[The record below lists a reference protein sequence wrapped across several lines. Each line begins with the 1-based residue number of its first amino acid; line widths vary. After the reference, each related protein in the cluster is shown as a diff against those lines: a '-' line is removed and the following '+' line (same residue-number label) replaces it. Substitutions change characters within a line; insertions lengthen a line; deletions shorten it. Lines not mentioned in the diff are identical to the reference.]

1 MSEASPGLTA
11 APAVAAAAF
20 FSGGIL
26 LGARAISGEVGS
38 AALAGCCLLLLTLG
52 NGVRTRSAIPFAAA
66 ALLWSSLGFA
76 AGRVRIARPAQDAR
90 ASFAGLP
97 ATRDRSDRIEGV
109 LTEFWSG
116 SPPRVIGRMRGERLW
131 TGEKW
136 RPFPAEIFLFVS
148 GLAAPERRADR
159 GDRVAITGRLTLE
172 DLPAS
177 ERDIA
182 MPWSQYRLSIKS
194 DVLIERRGT
203 TLSSLLSLPNR
214 WLHSRLPPRD
224 SGGEL
229 FERDVRGP
237 LCALL
242 LGRTSEL
249 DRGMVARF
257 RRGGLYHM
265 LVVSGLHVALAC
277 GLAMFALRTIGVR
290 GKVRDGVFLGILL
303 LFVLVGGGHPPAVR
317 AGVVFGLH
325 RLARLLE
332 RPIGNLQAIGLS
344 GLVLFG
350 CDAAQIYSIGTVL
363 TFAAVLGIALLA
375 APIRSRLPGR
385 PRELFSGLA
394 AAFAAQGATAPILL
408 WRFNVVAAGAWLTAP
423 LSIPLLGGMIALGTL
438 LLAFYAAGW
447 TPPPLLFLFALGS
460 RAMEFVAER
469 ICGASF
475 LRPSP
480 PLSGVL
486 ATGALTAAGAFA
498 PGRWKAASF
507 LGAAALFLLLAI
519 RPGAAGPPQG
529 LSVEALDV
537 GQGDALLLR
546 SGRRSVLV
554 DGGGPF
560 DLDRRDF
567 GRTRVLPKL
576 LDRGVTALDAVVL
589 THPHPD
595 HALGLFAVLEELPV
609 GELWR
614 SSGEDEAD
622 LFNDLQD
629 VAAARRVPVR
639 VVESGETLERG
650 GLSITVVHSGG
661 RRHKVDAT
669 NNQSLVLLV
678 EKDGRRV
685 LLTGDAGA
693 ATEEALLREGRVPR
707 ADVLKVGHHGSRG
720 STTPGF
726 LEAVCPRAAILSCGR
741 ENRFGHPSP
750 ATLAVLA
757 DRRVPVF
764 RTDLLSDVRIDL
776 LPSATRLRW
785 RDIR

>member
-1 MSEASPGLTA
+1 MSDASPVLKA
-11 APAVAAAAF
+11 APAAAAAAF
-20 FSGGIL
+20 FTCGIL
-26 LGARAISGEVGS
+26 LGARAISGELGS
-38 AALAGCCLLLLTLG
+38 AVLAGCCLLLLALRS
-52 NGVRTRSAIPFAAA
+52 GVRARSAIRVTATLFWA
-66 ALLWSSLGFA
+66 SLGFL
-76 AGRVRIARPAQDAR
+76 AGRERIA
-90 ASFAGLP
+90 LP
-97 ATRDRSDRIEGV
+97 AESARVAFARLAAVRDRADRIEGV
-109 LTEFWSG
+109 LAESWSG
-116 SPPRVIGRMRGERLW
+116 SPPRVIGRMRAERLW
-131 TGEKW
+131 TEGAW

-148 GLAAPERRADR
+148 GQAAPESRADR

-182 MPWSQYRLSIKS
+182 MPWPQYRLSIKS
-194 DVLIERRGT
+194 EVLIERRGAT
-203 TLSSLLSLPNR
+203 FASLLSFPNR
-214 WLHSRLPPRD
+214 WLHSRLPPRG
-224 SGGEL
+224 SRGES

-237 LCALL
+237 LSALL

-277 GLAMFALRTIGVR
+277 GLAMFLLRAIGVR
-290 GKVRDGVFLGILL
+290 GKARDGVFIGILL

-325 RLARLLE
+325 RVARLLE

-344 GLVLFG
+344 ALVVFG
-350 CDAAQIYSIGTVL
+350 FDPAQAYSIGTVL

-375 APIRSRLPGR
+375 GPIRSRLPAR

-423 LSIPLLGGMIALGTL
+423 LSIPLLGGMIALGTVI
-438 LLAFYAAGW
+438 LAFYAAGW
-447 TPPPLLFLFALGS
+447 APHPLLVLFALGA
-460 RAMEFVAER
+460 RAMEFVAEK

-475 LRPSP
+475 LRPTP
-480 PLSGVL
+480 PLTAVL
-486 ATGALTAAGAFA
+486 AIGALTALGAFA
-498 PGRWKAASF
+498 PGRWRAVAFIS
-507 LGAAALFLLLAI
+507 AAALFLFLAI
-519 RPGAAGPPQG
+519 RPGPAGPAEG
-529 LSVEALDV
+529 FSIEALDV
-537 GQGDALLLR
+537 GQGDAILLR
-546 SGRRSVLV
+546 SARRAVLV

-609 GELWR
+609 GELCR
-614 SSGEDEAD
+614 STGEDEAD
-622 LFNDLQD
+622 LFNDLQQT
-629 VAAARRVPVR
+629 AAARGVPVR
-639 VVESGETLERG
+639 LLEPGETLERG

-661 RRHKVDAT
+661 RRRKVDAT
-669 NNQSLVLLV
+669 NNQSLVLFA
-678 EKDGRRV
+678 EKDGRSA

-693 ATEEALLREGRVPR
+693 ATEEALLREGRVPM

-720 STTPGF
+720 STTPRF
-726 LEAVCPRAAILSCGR
+726 LGAVCARAALLSCGR

-757 DRRVPVF
+757 GARLPVF
-764 RTDLLSDVRIDL
+764 RTDLLSDVRIEL
-776 LPSATRLRW
+776 LPRATRLHW
-785 RDIR
+785 RDVR

>member
-1 MSEASPGLTA
+1 M
-11 APAVAAAAF
+11 F
-20 FSGGIL
+20 FTGGIL
-26 LGARAISGEVGS
+26 LGARAISGELES
-38 AALAGCCLLLLTLG
+38 AVLAGCCLLLLALRRG
-52 NGVRTRSAIPFAAA
+52 ARPRTALSLAAG
-66 ALLWSSLGFA
+66 ALLWASLGFLD
-76 AGRVRIARPAQDAR
+76 GRARIARPAEEAR
-90 ASFAGLP
+90 RTFAELAAS
-97 ATRDRSDRIEGV
+97 RDRADRVEGV

-116 SPPRVIGRMRGERLW
+116 APPRAIGRMRAERLW
-131 TGEKW
+131 TGGAW
-136 RPFPAEIFLFVS
+136 RPFPAELFLFVS
-148 GLAAPERRADR
+148 GQGAPELRADR
-159 GDRVAITGRLTLE
+159 GDRVAVTGRLTPE

-182 MPWSQYRLSIKS
+182 MPWPQYRLSVKS
-194 DVLIERRGT
+194 EVLIEARGET
-203 TLSSLLSLPNR
+203 AASLLSLPNR
-214 WLHSRLPPRD
+214 WLHSRLPPRG
-224 SGGEL
+224 SRGEP

-277 GLAMFALRTIGVR
+277 GLAMYALRSLGVR
-290 GKVRDGVFLGILL
+290 GKVRDGVFLAVVLA
-303 LFVLVGGGHPPAVR
+303 FVLVGGGHSPAVR
-317 AGVVFGLH
+317 AGTVFGLH
-325 RLARLLE
+325 RVTRLLE

-344 GLVLFG
+344 ALLLFS
-350 CDAAQIYSIGTVL
+350 CDPAQVYSIGTVL

-375 APIRSRLPGR
+375 GPIRSRLPAR

-394 AAFAAQGATAPILL
+394 AALAAQGATAPVLL

-438 LLAFYAAGW
+438 VLAFYAVGW
-447 TPPPLLFLFALGS
+447 APPPLLLLFELGT
-460 RAMEFVAER
+460 RAMELVAER

-475 LRPSP
+475 LRPTP
-480 PLSGVL
+480 PLSAVL
-486 ATGALTAAGAFA
+486 AVGALTAAGACA
-498 PGRWKAASF
+498 LRRWKGFCFGS
-507 LGAAALFLLLAI
+507 AAALFLFLAI
-519 RPGAAGPPQG
+519 RPGPAGPG
-529 LSVEALDV
+529 RGFSIEALDV

-546 SGRRSVLV
+546 SDRRAILV

-576 LDRGVTALDAVVL
+576 LDRGVTALDAAVL

-622 LFNDLQD
+622 LFNDLQA
-629 VAAARRVPVR
+629 VAASRRVAVR
-639 VVESGETLERG
+639 VLETGERLERG
-650 GLSITVVHSGG
+650 GFSMTVVHSGG
-661 RRHKVDAT
+661 RRRKVDAT
-669 NNQSLVLLV
+669 NNQSLVLFV
-678 EKDGRRV
+678 EKDGRSA

-693 ATEEALLREGRVPR
+693 ATEEALLREDRIPS
-707 ADVLKVGHHGSRG
+707 ADILKVGHHGSRG

-726 LEAVCPRAAILSCGR
+726 LEAACPKAAVLSCGR
-741 ENRFGHPSP
+741 ENRFGHPAP
-750 ATLAVLA
+750 ETLAVLA
-757 DRRVPVF
+757 AARVPLF
-764 RTDLLSDVRIDL
+764 RTDRLSDVRIDL
-776 LPSATRLRW
+776 LPAATRLFW
-785 RDIR
+785 RGLR

>member
-1 MSEASPGLTA
+1 MSDASPDLEA
-11 APAVAAAAF
+11 APAAVAAAF
-20 FSGGIL
+20 FTGGIL
-26 LGARAISGEVGS
+26 LGARAICGDAES
-38 AALAGCCLLLLTLG
+38 AFLAGCCLLLLAMR
-52 NGVRTRSAIPFAAA
+52 NRRPARSVISRAAA
-66 ALLWSSLGFA
+66 ALLWASLGFL
-76 AGRVRIARPAQDAR
+76 AGRARIAVPAQTAR
-90 ASFAGLP
+90 VAYARLP
-97 ATRDRSDRIEGV
+97 TVRDRADRVEGV
-109 LTEFWSG
+109 LSESWSG
-116 SPPRVIGRMRGERLW
+116 TPPRVIGRMRAERLSVD
-131 TGEKW
+131 GEW

-148 GLAAPERRADR
+148 GEAAPERRADR
-159 GDRVAITGRLTLE
+159 GDRVAITGHLTLE
-172 DLPAS
+172 DLAAS
-177 ERDIA
+177 ERDLP
-182 MPWSQYRLSIKS
+182 MPWPEYRLSIKS
-194 DVLIERRGT
+194 EVLIERRGAT
-203 TLSSLLSLPNR
+203 FASLLSLPNR
-214 WLHSRLPPRD
+214 WLHSRLPPRGSPGD
-224 SGGEL
+224 S
-229 FERDVRGP
+229 FEREVRGP

-265 LVVSGLHVALAC
+265 LVVSGLHVALSC
-277 GLAMFALRTIGVR
+277 GLAMFVLRAIGVR
-290 GKVRDGVFLGILL
+290 GKTRDGVFLCILL

-325 RLARLLE
+325 RVARLLE

-344 GLVLFG
+344 AMVLFG
-350 CDAAQIYSIGTVL
+350 FDPAQAYSIGTVL

-375 APIRSRLPGR
+375 GAIRSRLPAR

-423 LSIPLLGGMIALGTL
+423 LAIPLLGGMIALGTVI
-438 LLAFYAAGW
+438 LAFYAAGW
-447 TPPPLLFLFALGS
+447 APPPLLFLFALGT
-460 RAMEFVAER
+460 RAMEFVAEK

-475 LRPSP
+475 LRPTP
-480 PLSGVL
+480 PLSAVI
-486 ATGALTAAGAFA
+486 AVGALTAIGALA
-498 PGRWKAASF
+498 PRRWKAVSF
-507 LGAAALFLLLAI
+507 AGAAAIFLLLAI
-519 RPGAAGPPQG
+519 RPGPAGPG
-529 LSVEALDV
+529 EGFSIEALDV

-546 SGRRSVLV
+546 SARHAVLV

-576 LDRGVTALDAVVL
+576 LDRGVTALDVVVL

-614 SSGEDEAD
+614 SSGEDEAG
-622 LFNDLQD
+622 LFNDLQET
-629 VAAARRVPVR
+629 AAAERVR
-639 VVESGETLERG
+639 VRILEPGDTLERG
-650 GLSITVVHSGG
+650 GLSIAVVASGG
-661 RRHKVDAT
+661 RRRKVDAT

-678 EKDGRRV
+678 EKDGRSA

-693 ATEEALLREGRVPR
+693 ATEEALLREGAIPA

-720 STTPGF
+720 TTTPRF
-726 LEAVCPRAAILSCGR
+726 LEAVCPKAALLSCGR

-757 DRRVPVF
+757 HGRVPVF
-764 RTDLLSDVRIDL
+764 RTDLLSDVRIEL
-776 LPSATRLRW
+776 LPFKTRLHW
-785 RDIR
+785 RDVR